1 MKILYLYAEVMGYT
15 IATMKELVRL
25 GYEVHVVAWS
35 KGKKSSYNLENV
47 SGVTFY
53 DRHIL
58 STSDLHDLAFSIRP
72 VITVVSGWM
81 DYGYLRVAFSLRSR
95 NSLVVCGLDSQ
106 WNSTFRQHI
115 ASLLGSLGFFTRFF
129 SIAG

>member
-47 SGVTFY
+47 PGVTFY

-58 STSDLHDLAFSIRP
+58 LHQIYTIL
-72 VITVVSGWM
+72 
-81 DYGYLRVAFSLRSR
+81 L
-95 NSLVVCGLDSQ
+95 
-106 WNSTFRQHI
+106 
-115 ASLLGSLGFFTRFF
+115 SLLGPLLPLSLVGWIMDIFELH
-129 SIAG
+129 SP